1 MANKL
6 TKKHLL
12 WVKNT
17 MKVKLVAQ
25 TLSASVATAI
35 DFLREE
41 AKIPE
46 FQGSAP
52 TTKFIKVVDCAFD
65 MLNSQSPFAKGFK
78 APVKLSNLQNWLEKC
93 HKTVDVDYFLS
104 LKDSSGNFIRNNK
117 RKTAIWGFVYS
128 IHSLMSLS
136 QELLTRDNNPLKYI
150 LTYKFSQDHLELVF
164 SKIGLRGGHNN
175 NPRVVQLK
183 AALRSILLRNSIE
196 PARTGNCTK
205 FDDALRQLNGFLNF
219 SLKSEGE
226 QQNDEVLSEDDISCE
241 QMLIELDQESS
252 NELQDSILYYIGG
265 NIARSLLK
273 SLQCS
278 TCKSTVL
285 LDPENPHGE
294 DMSSYP
300 PEAKFTSFKQKG
312 GLLFP
317 SLAVFKIIKTAEV
330 IFKRRVLWEG
340 KGMSF
345 KKNLKKRIE
354 SAVLEQ
360 LGLDIFATSQ
370 DHFFEHALATESDH
384 LSALLRLI
392 TLKYVSLRL
401 KTYGKRFTE
410 MVAHKNVPSLRHT
423 LTKAILFKNQ

>member
-1 MANKL
+1 
-6 TKKHLL
+6 
-12 WVKNT
+12 
-17 MKVKLVAQ
+17 
-25 TLSASVATAI
+25 
-35 DFLREE
+35 
-41 AKIPE
+41 
-46 FQGSAP
+46 
-52 TTKFIKVVDCAFD
+52 

-93 HKTVDVDYFLS
+93 QETVDYFLS
-104 LKDSSGNFIRNNK
+104 LKDSRGNFIWNNK

-128 IHSLMSLS
+128 IYSLMSLS
-136 QELLTRDNNPLKYI
+136 QELLTCDNNPLKYI
-150 LTYKFSQDHLELVF
+150 LTYKLSQHHLELHF
-164 SKIGLRGGHNN
+164 SKIRLRGGHNN
-175 NPRVVQLK
+175 NPTVVQLK

-196 PARTGNCTK
+196 PARTGNCTN
-205 FDDALRQLNGFLNF
+205 FDDALRQPIGFLNF

-226 QQNDEVLSEDDISCE
+226 QQNDEVLSEDDISCK
-241 QMLIELDQESS
+241 QMLIWVGSGISKWIARL
-252 NELQDSILYYIGG
+252 NFVLYWG
-265 NIARSLLK
+265 NIAQSLLK

-278 TCKSTVL
+278 TCKSAVL

-300 PEAKFTSFKQKG
+300 PEAKFTSFKQKD

-345 KKNLKKRIE
+345 RKNLKKRIE

-370 DHFFEHALATESDH
+370 DHFFEHALGTESDH

-401 KTYGKRFTE
+401 KTHGKRFTE
-410 MVAHKNVPSLRHT
+410 MVTHKNVPSLRHT
-423 LTKAILFKNQ
+423 LTKAILFKSQ

>member
-1 MANKL
+1 
-6 TKKHLL
+6 
-12 WVKNT
+12 
-17 MKVKLVAQ
+17 
-25 TLSASVATAI
+25 
-35 DFLREE
+35 
-41 AKIPE
+41 
-46 FQGSAP
+46 
-52 TTKFIKVVDCAFD
+52 
-65 MLNSQSPFAKGFK
+65 
-78 APVKLSNLQNWLEKC
+78 
-93 HKTVDVDYFLS
+93 
-104 LKDSSGNFIRNNK
+104 
-117 RKTAIWGFVYS
+117 
-128 IHSLMSLS
+128 MSLS

-150 LTYKFSQDHLELVF
+150 LTYKFSQDHLELLF
-164 SKIGLRGGHNN
+164 SKIRLRGGHNN
-175 NPRVVQLK
+175 NPTVVQLK
-183 AALRSILLRNSIE
+183 AGLRSILLRNSIE
-196 PARTGNCTK
+196 PARTGNCTN
-205 FDDALRQLNGFLNF
+205 FDDALSHLNGFLNF

-241 QMLIELDQESS
+241 QMLIELDQESQ

-265 NIARSLLK
+265 NIAWSLLK
-273 SLQCS
+273 ALQCS
-278 TCKSTVL
+278 TCKSAVL

-317 SLAVFKIIKTAEV
+317 SLAVFKVIKTAEV

-340 KGMSF
+340 KEMSF
-345 KKNLKKRIE
+345 RKNLKKRIE

-370 DHFFEHALATESDH
+370 DHFFEHALGTESDH

-392 TLKYVSLRL
+392 TSKYVSLRL

-410 MVAHKNVPSLRHT
+410 MVTHKNVPSLRHT